1 MLRYEIMSPRDALV
15 ALGDRVGTGNNDTV
29 AHAAPS
35 RRTIDE
41 LYASQIAG
49 ETNPA
54 RLAELAEARDSLIP
68 QRRML
73 SGGDIHYLLPEIR
86 PSFIKEIIGLGFT
99 VAEQYTNAAFNTAR
113 AAIDIF
119 NPGSKAK

>member
-41 LYASQIAG
+41 LYASQIA
-49 ETNPA
+49 
-54 RLAELAEARDSLIP
+54 
-68 QRRML
+68 
-73 SGGDIHYLLPEIR
+73 
-86 PSFIKEIIGLGFT
+86 
-99 VAEQYTNAAFNTAR
+99 AA
-113 AAIDIF
+113 
-119 NPGSKAK
+119 